1 MVKISS
7 GIVTATSGIV
17 TYFGDGSNLSGIRG
31 VTVELQS
38 QTTETLFPTLAS
50 NSGVSSIGIATAGS
64 TSLSFIPSSGSLGIG
79 TTNPTSKLTVNGDA
93 IISGIS
99 TFGNGTTGIKIIG
112 SSGIITSTTATAIT
126 FVGNLTGTAST
137 ASFATTSFTLNGRTE
152 SQFNVAFAQTAGI
165 STNVIGGIGSI
176 TQLSVSGVTTSG
188 EFIGGASDLR
198 NLQGTNLVSYS
209 SYSESSNSSMS
220 ISGISAYRQV
230 SALSGSYATQ
240 YDDQFGKSIATSADG
255 KTIIVGSPLDELPV
269 GDTDTGVVYI
279 FDRNGNAFNQVGILT
294 GSTVG
299 SADEFGK
306 SVATSADGKTIIVG
320 SPADELPGLDGTGL
334 VYVFDRN
341 GDTFNQVG
349 ILTGS
354 NAIEANDLFGFS
366 VATSVDGKTIIVGA
380 SGDGLPGLDG
390 TGLVYVFDRNGDT
403 FNQVGILTGSNANLS
418 GDNFGF
424 SVATSADG
432 KTIVVGA
439 TGDEL
444 SVSATTG
451 YGLVYV
457 FDRNG
462 DAFNQ
467 VGIITGTYANVSGDE
482 FGFSVATSADGKTI
496 VVGAQSDEIP
506 GLADSTGVGYVYD
519 RVGNSFNQ
527 VGILT
532 GLYSTQGGDK
542 FGNSV
547 AMSADGKKIMV
558 GAWWDE
564 IPGVTPLNSGLVY
577 IFNRVGNTFNRVGI
591 LTGSYAVDGV
601 DYFGYSVATS
611 ADGKTIIVGARD
623 DSLVLGDSNGLVYV
637 FDESKETYLHS
648 NPQGNIGI
656 GTSNP
661 TSKLQVLGGDIR
673 VGINTSQ
680 GVILTSPD
688 GTKYRLIVANGGA
701 LSTVVVP

>member
-1 MVKISS
+1 
-7 GIVTATSGIV
+7 
-17 TYFGDGSNLSGIRG
+17 
-31 VTVELQS
+31 
-38 QTTETLFPTLAS
+38 
-50 NSGVSSIGIATAGS
+50 
-64 TSLSFIPSSGSLGIG
+64 
-79 TTNPTSKLTVNGDA
+79 
-93 IISGIS
+93 
-99 TFGNGTTGIKIIG
+99 
-112 SSGIITSTTATAIT
+112 
-126 FVGNLTGTAST
+126 
-137 ASFATTSFTLNGRTE
+137 
-152 SQFNVAFAQTAGI
+152 
-165 STNVIGGIGSI
+165 
-176 TQLSVSGVTTSG
+176 
-188 EFIGGASDLR
+188 
-198 NLQGTNLVSYS
+198 
-209 SYSESSNSSMS
+209 MS
-220 ISGISAYRQV
+220 ISGISSYRQV

-240 YDDQFGKSIATSADG
+240 YNDQFGYSVATSADG
-255 KTIIVGSPLDELPV
+255 KTIIIGSPLDELPA
-269 GDTDTGVVYI
+269 GDGDSGVVYI

-294 GSTVG
+294 GSTAG

-306 SVATSADGKTIIVG
+306 SVATSADGKTIIIG
-320 SPADELPGLDGTGL
+320 SPVDELPGSDGTGLVYVFDRNGDTFNQVGILTGSSAIQANDLFGFSVATSADGKTIIVGASGDGLPGSDGTGL

-354 NAIEANDLFGFS
+354 NAI
-366 VATSVDGKTIIVGA
+366 V
-380 SGDGLPGLDG
+380 
-390 TGLVYVFDRNGDT
+390 
-403 FNQVGILTGSNANLS
+403 S

-424 SVATSADG
+424 SVVTSADG

-439 TGDEL
+439 KDDEL
-444 SVSATTG
+444 TSTTG

-457 FDRNG
+457 FERNG
-462 DAFNQ
+462 DTFNQ
-467 VGIITGTYANVSGDE
+467 VGIITGIYSTQASDE

-577 IFNRVGNTFNRVGI
+577 VFNRVGNTFNRVGI
-591 LTGSYAVDGV
+591 LTGSYAIDGV
-601 DYFGYSVATS
+601 DYFGYSVAVS
-611 ADGKTIIVGARD
+611 ADGKNIIVGARD
-623 DSLVLGDSNGLVYV
+623 DSLILEDSNGLVYV

>member
-1 MVKISS
+1 
-7 GIVTATSGIV
+7 
-17 TYFGDGSNLSGIRG
+17 
-31 VTVELQS
+31 
-38 QTTETLFPTLAS
+38 
-50 NSGVSSIGIATAGS
+50 
-64 TSLSFIPSSGSLGIG
+64 
-79 TTNPTSKLTVNGDA
+79 
-93 IISGIS
+93 
-99 TFGNGTTGIKIIG
+99 
-112 SSGIITSTTATAIT
+112 
-126 FVGNLTGTAST
+126 
-137 ASFATTSFTLNGRTE
+137 
-152 SQFNVAFAQTAGI
+152 
-165 STNVIGGIGSI
+165 
-176 TQLSVSGVTTSG
+176 
-188 EFIGGASDLR
+188 
-198 NLQGTNLVSYS
+198 
-209 SYSESSNSSMS
+209 
-220 ISGISAYRQV
+220 
-230 SALSGSYATQ
+230 
-240 YDDQFGKSIATSADG
+240 
-255 KTIIVGSPLDELPV
+255 
-269 GDTDTGVVYI
+269 
-279 FDRNGNAFNQVGILT
+279 
-294 GSTVG
+294 
-299 SADEFGK
+299 
-306 SVATSADGKTIIVG
+306 
-320 SPADELPGLDGTGL
+320 LPGLDGTGL

-380 SGDGLPGLDG
+380 SGDGLPGVDG

-467 VGIITGTYANVSGDE
+467 VGIITGTYANTSADE

-601 DYFGYSVATS
+601 DYFGFSVATS
-611 ADGKTIIVGARD
+611 ADGKNIIVGARD
-623 DSLVLGDSNGLVYV
+623 DSLVLGDSNGLIYV

-673 VGINTSQ
+673 VGIDTSQ
-680 GVILTSPD
+680 GVILTSPN

-701 LSTVVVP
+701 LSTVAVP